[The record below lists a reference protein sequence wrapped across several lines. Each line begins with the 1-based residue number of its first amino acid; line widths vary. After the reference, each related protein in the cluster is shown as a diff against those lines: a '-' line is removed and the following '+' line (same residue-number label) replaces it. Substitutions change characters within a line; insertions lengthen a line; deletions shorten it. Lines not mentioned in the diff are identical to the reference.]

1 METLLTAEEEKIRGE
16 IRADTTVDKS
26 RTQSVARLNETMAQ
40 ILLRYNAANAGNRT
54 QQNLAD
60 CLTATVQDSLG
71 FLLAGTAEKEI
82 SKRPLQTG
90 AVISLLCSVIC
101 CLASVLLIVQKLS
114 LLFGCILMVLA
125 VFLAFLS
132 GRLWFGE
139 REVRIQSGLDADAVW
154 RTLRKASATMDRK
167 ITSFCEA
174 EDARLQE
181 ALSLSSNAEKPK
193 LSEEELELF
202 GALLEGLYSGNG
214 EYSLRQLQK
223 IKLYLRHLGIELR
236 EYDKQNAEL
245 FDILPSR
252 KGAAT
257 LRPALL
263 DGETLLLAGKAT
275 DSET

>member
-114 LLFGCILMVLA
+114 LLFGCILMVPA

-174 EDARLQE
+174 EDERLQE
-181 ALSLSSNAEKPK
+181 ALSLSSNAEKAK

>member
-114 LLFGCILMVLA
+114 LLFGCILMVPA

-154 RTLRKASATMDRK
+154 RTLKKASATMDRK

-181 ALSLSSNAEKPK
+181 ALSLSSNAEKAK

>member
-1 METLLTAEEEKIRGE
+1 MERLLTAEEEKIRGE

-26 RTQSVARLNETMAQ
+26 KTQSVARLNETMSQ
-40 ILLRYNAANAGNRT
+40 ILLRYNAANGGNWV

-60 CLTATVQDSLG
+60 CLTATMQDSLG

-90 AVISLLCSVIC
+90 AVIALLCSVIC
-101 CLASVLLIVQKLS
+101 CLASLLLIVQKLS
-114 LLFGCILMVLA
+114 LLFGCILLVMAVL
-125 VFLAFLS
+125 LAFLS

-139 REVRIQSGLDADAVW
+139 REVRVPSRLDADTVW
-154 RTLRKASATMDRK
+154 RTLKKASATMDRK
-167 ITSFCEA
+167 IETFCEA

-181 ALSLSSNAEKPK
+181 AQSLSCKAEKAK
-193 LSEEELELF
+193 LSEEELQLF

-214 EYSLRQLQK
+214 DFSLRQLQK

-236 EYDKQNAEL
+236 EYNPENAEL
-245 FDILPSR
+245 FEILPSR

-263 DGETLLLAGKAT
+263 DGETLLLPGKAT
-275 DSET
+275 DTEP